1 MGKSNYSR
9 EYILKMIVKYSEAEE
24 AILTGGTSY
33 KIGTRELVRAGIG
46 EIRKGRAYWENE
58 LQKLNSTGNRR
69 VRRGI
74 PRNL

>member
-9 EYILKMIVKYSEAEE
+9 EYILEMIVEYGKAER
-24 AILTGGTSY
+24 AVLTGKSY
-33 KIGTRELVRAGIG
+33 KIGTRELTRMGID

-58 LQKLNSTGNRR
+58 LQKLNSIGKRR
-69 VRRGI
+69 VRRRV

>member
-24 AILTGGTSY
+24 AVLTGGTNY
-33 KIGTRELVRAGIG
+33 KIGTRELTRMGIN
-46 EIRKGRAYWENE
+46 EIRKGRTYWENE
-58 LQKLNSTGNRR
+58 LQKLSSTGNRR
-69 VRRGI
+69 VRIGV

>member
-9 EYILKMIVKYSEAEE
+9 EYILEMIVEYGKTERA
-24 AILTGGTSY
+24 ALAGTSY
-33 KIGTRELVRAGIG
+33 KIGTRELTRMGIDA
-46 EIRKGRAYWENE
+46 IRKGRAYWENE

>member
-9 EYILKMIVKYSEAEE
+9 EYILEMIVEYGKAER
-24 AILTGGTSY
+24 AALAGTSY
-33 KIGTRELVRAGIG
+33 KIGTRELTRMGID

-58 LQKLNSTGNRR
+58 LQKLNSTGKRR
-69 VRRGI
+69 VRRGV

>member
-9 EYILKMIVKYSEAEE
+9 EYILEMIVKYGKAER
-24 AILTGGTSY
+24 AVLTGKSY
-33 KIGTRELVRAGIG
+33 KIRTRELTRMGID

-58 LQKLNSTGNRR
+58 LQKLNSIGKRR
-69 VRRGI
+69 VRRGV

>member
-9 EYILKMIVKYSEAEE
+9 EYILEMIVEYGKAER
-24 AILTGGTSY
+24 AFLTGKSY
-33 KIGTRELVRAGIG
+33 KIGTRELTRMGID

-58 LQKLNSTGNRR
+58 LQKLNSTGKRR
-69 VRRGI
+69 VRRGV

>member
-9 EYILKMIVKYSEAEE
+9 EYILEMIVEYGKAER
-24 AILTGGTSY
+24 AALAGTSY
-33 KIGTRELVRAGIG
+33 KIGTRELTRMGIDA
-46 EIRKGRAYWENE
+46 IRKGRAYWEKE